1 MEGIG
6 VIMLR
11 SLGAVAILFAITR
24 FLGKKQISQLSF
36 FEYVTGI
43 TLGELAGFLSTD
55 IEAHYLHGIAALA
68 VWFLVPFFLEIT
80 TLKSKWLRHFFEGK
94 GTVVIRNGRIL
105 ENELKRERYTADEL
119 MEQLR
124 TKSVFQVADVEF
136 AMLEAS
142 GDLSVLLKK
151 EKQPLTP
158 GDLGL
163 KTGPDKLPHTVIVDG
178 VVDNDELAA
187 SSLTR
192 EWLTK
197 QLAKINAT
205 ADNVFLAQ
213 IGDQNKLYVD
223 LYDDSRGISP
233 EKPQVELLSTLRQCT
248 ADLDSFAHSATD
260 LNARIKYEQTASALR
275 GVLKQLSGGGKSTNG
290 TE

>member
-1 MEGIG
+1 MEDIG
-6 VIMLR
+6 VIMVR

-43 TLGELAGFLSTD
+43 ALGELAGFMSTD
-55 IEAHYLHGIAALA
+55 LEAHYFHGIAALM
-68 VWFLVPFFLEIT
+68 VWFLVPFLLEIT

-94 GTVVIRNGRIL
+94 GTVVIRHGRVL

-124 TKSVFQVADVEF
+124 TKNVFQVADVEF

-142 GDLSVLLKK
+142 GDLSIMLKK

-163 KTGPDKLPHTVIVDG
+163 KTGPDKLPYTVIVDG
-178 VVDNDELAA
+178 NIDDDELAA

-192 EWLTK
+192 EWLNK

-233 EKPQVELLSTLRQCT
+233 EKPQVELISTLRQCT
-248 ADLDSFAHSATD
+248 ADLDSFANSAVD